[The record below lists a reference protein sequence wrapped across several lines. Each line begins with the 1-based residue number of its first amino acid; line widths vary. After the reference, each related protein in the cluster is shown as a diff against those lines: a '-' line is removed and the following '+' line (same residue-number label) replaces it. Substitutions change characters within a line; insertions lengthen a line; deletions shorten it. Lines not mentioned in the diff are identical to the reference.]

1 MNSKYHTGVYINDN
15 KFTDVF
21 FDNTFKIV
29 DPFNKWRNDCNIPQ
43 ILSDSKYGTVEKTY
57 FDFKLKIAY
66 NSSSDGN
73 INEPLTRLGKGFI
86 KGNGIGTL
94 IPKFADI
101 VYEDVVK
108 RKSEWVFVDLHTVNF
123 IVEKC
128 TKKIYAID
136 FQSYARVPDHAT
148 RQALWES
155 CTNSDLNDLK
165 TVCQCCKSW

>member
-1 MNSKYHTGVYINDN
+1 MNIESSLEIVRYSSELQLGPN
-15 KFTDVF
+15 K
-21 FDNTFKIV
+21 
-29 DPFNKWRNDCNIPQ
+29 CA
-43 ILSDSKYGTVEKTY
+43 VEAS
-57 FDFKLKIAY
+57 FKLIKTIHCDTSE
-66 NSSSDGN
+66 NVDEMVDKLDRLK
-73 INEPLTRLGKGFI
+73 NENFNRVLIPNFEYEVKSKDVIYSVDFI

>member
-1 MNSKYHTGVYINDN
+1 MKYSSNLHFGAS
-15 KFTDVF
+15 
-21 FDNTFKIV
+21 
-29 DPFNKWRNDCNIPQ
+29 NIPVKA
-43 ILSDSKYGTVEKTY
+43 S
-57 FDFKLKIAY
+57 FKLIKTIHCDKSE
-66 NSSSDGN
+66 NVD
-73 INEPLTRLGKGFI
+73 EMVDKLDRLKKENFNRVLIPNFEYEIKDKDVIYTVDFI

-108 RKSEWVFVDLHTVNF
+108 RNSEWVFVDLHTVNF
-123 IVEKC
+123 MVEKG

-165 TVCQCCKSW
+165 TICQCCKSW